1 MILKCLSTSSA
12 GNSFILTNNAGKH
25 LMIEAGLPLDQLK
38 QGIDF
43 DIANWE
49 GLICSHGHTDH
60 SLSVEKIR
68 KMGITTYTPYMDT
81 EHKRLKTQIGDFQ
94 IESFPVP
101 HNGVENRGF
110 LIGVDSQ
117 QICYITDA
125 EYCPYKLSSKNIDTL
140 IIECNYMAELV
151 RDDLPNLQ
159 HKVLG
164 HMELETTIGIIQDN
178 AKSLKNVI
186 LVHMGAG
193 SLDRIAAMIRIRK
206 VIPSYINVIW
216 AKAGETYN
224 ISKIPF

>member
-1 MILKCLSTSSA
+1 MILKCLSTGSKA
-12 GNSFILTNNAGKH
+12 NCYILTSGNGKH
-25 LMIEAGLPLDQLK
+25 LILDAGVTVPEIKKGLN
-38 QGIDF
+38 F
-43 DIANWE
+43 DIANVE
-49 GLICSHGHTDH
+49 GCLVTHEHKDH
-60 SLSVEKIR
+60 SLSADKIANF
-68 KMGITTYTPYMDT
+68 TPVWKPYES
-81 EHKRLKTQIGDFQ
+81 EHKKLHTHFGEFDIT
-94 IESFPVP
+94 SFDVP

-206 VIPSYINVIW
+206 VIPSYINVNW